1 MAVNLTKKNHS
12 ESLRN
17 KYFKLSQHLLQPFSI
32 EVLPQKDFDCA
43 RMQQFLP
50 PKTRVFIPHLPKTTL
65 QEIID
70 TAKSLKLA
78 GFEPIPHIAARRI
91 SDEVELEILL
101 SSLYDLKVQEL
112 LLIAGSR
119 NEPVGEYQH
128 CIDLLNS
135 EIFNQFRFK
144 RLLFA
149 GHPEG
154 HTNIDK
160 GGIETALL
168 KKIQLAGSR
177 GYETAIVT
185 QFCFNKKTIFHWFQ
199 RISKV
204 GIEQPIY
211 IGITGP
217 AKLKTLLR
225 YSAICGVSTSSTQFI
240 KQPRQ
245 MWNLLF
251 NANPDYLIN
260 NLIKQPEIKN
270 KIAGFHVFSFGGVD
284 ETIQWV
290 EQFSTS
296 KKTPTKAIS
305 NIIRKFLNFLVLSLN
320 KKIQLKSIRVG
331 FVVGMLLNIINN
343 GDDFLGEM
351 NIEYLK
357 IGLTFLTPYCV
368 SIYSLVSA
376 HANKQANF
384 PCDTSL

>member
-1 MAVNLTKKNHS
+1 MAVNLTNKNHS
-12 ESLRN
+12 KSLRN
-17 KYFKLSQHLLQPFSI
+17 KSSNLNQHLLHPFSI
-32 EVLPQKDFDCA
+32 EVLPKQNFACV

-50 PKTRVFIPHLPKTTL
+50 AKTRVFIPHLPKTTL

-70 TAKSLKLA
+70 TVKSLKLA

-91 SDEVELEILL
+91 SNEVELEILL
-101 SSLYDLKVQEL
+101 SSLYELKVKEL

-119 NEPVGEYQH
+119 NEPIGEYQH

-135 EIFNQFRFK
+135 EVFNRFRFK

-154 HTNIDK
+154 HTNIAQ
-160 GGIETALL
+160 GEIETALL
-168 KKIQLAGSR
+168 KKVQLANKR

-185 QFCFNKKTIFHWFQ
+185 QFCFNNKVILQWFQ

-225 YSAICGVSTSSTQFI
+225 YSAICGVSTSAAQFI
-240 KQPRQ
+240 KQPKQ

-251 NANPDYLIN
+251 KANPDYLVN
-260 NLIKQPEIKN
+260 TLIKHSEIQN
-270 KIAGFHVFSFGGVD
+270 KLTGFHVFSFGGVD

-290 EQFSTS
+290 EKFSTS
-296 KKTPTKAIS
+296 KKTSTKTIS
-305 NIIRKFLNFLVLSLN
+305 KIIRKFINLLDLSLN
-320 KKIQLKSIRVG
+320 KQTQLKSIRVG
-331 FVVGMLLNIINN
+331 LVVGLLLNIINY

-351 NIEYLK
+351 KIEYLK

-368 SIYSLVSA
+368 SIYSLVSS
-376 HANKQANF
+376 KK
-384 PCDTSL
+384 

>member
-1 MAVNLTKKNHS
+1 MTVNPTRKCHS
-12 ESLRN
+12 ESLGN
-17 KYFKLSQHLLQPFSI
+17 KSTKPKQYLLQPFSI
-32 EVLPQKDFDCA
+32 EVLPKQNFDCG

-50 PKTRVFIPHLPKTTL
+50 AKTRVFIPHLPKTTL

-70 TAKSLKLA
+70 TVKNLKLA

-119 NEPVGEYQH
+119 NEPLGEYQH
-128 CIDLLNS
+128 CTDLLNS
-135 EIFNQFRFK
+135 EVFNQFRFK

-154 HTNIDK
+154 HTNIDN
-160 GGIETALL
+160 GEIEIALL
-168 KKIQLAGSR
+168 KKIQLANKR

-185 QFCFNKKTIFHWFQ
+185 QFCFNNRVTRQWFQ

-204 GIEQPIY
+204 GIEQPVY

-225 YSAICGVSTSSTQFI
+225 YAAICGVSTSFAQFI
-240 KQPRQ
+240 KQPKQ
-245 MWNLLF
+245 MWNLFF
-251 NANPDYLIN
+251 NANPNYFIN
-260 NLIKQPEIKN
+260 SLIKQPEIQDKV
-270 KIAGFHVFSFGGVD
+270 AGFHLFSFGGVD
-284 ETIQWV
+284 ETIQWI
-290 EQFSTS
+290 ENFSTS
-296 KKTPTKAIS
+296 KRAPTKAIFK
-305 NIIRKFLNFLVLSLN
+305 IIRILNLSLN
-320 KKIQLKSIRVG
+320 KKTQLKSIRVG
-331 FVVGMLLNIINN
+331 LVVGLLLNIINY
-343 GDDFLGEM
+343 GDGFLGEM

-376 HANKQANF
+376 HANKLGEPA
-384 PCDTSL
+384 L